1 MPDNT
6 KPSQP
11 NTPAANKRNAQND
24 VITIDLV
31 QLFYEL
37 RRHIALL
44 ILTTVIGGG
53 LGFFISGLVLTETYT
68 APR

>member
-1 MPDNT
+1 MPDNSKT
-6 KPSQP
+6 SQP

-53 LGFFISGLVLTETYT
+53 LGFAISRFVLTRPTPV
-68 APR
+68 PR